1 MIQGISAGDS
11 FPGSNQVTGSNDLG
25 KDAFMSLLVE
35 QMKNQDP
42 MAPTSND
49 EFIAQLAQFSSL
61 EEMQVVNENLVALAL
76 LQQDN
81 ALMAQL
87 TDSSALIGKS
97 VTYLDP
103 QSGEPTTGS
112 VDSVRL
118 QDGLALLRIDGND
131 VPLQNVTEVLGEDGA
146 PDTDADADGDDGDQ
160 EDNQEG

>member
-1 MIQGISAGDS
+1 MIQGIL
-11 FPGSNQVTGSNDLG
+11 SNDPVSGAKSNLPQQELG
-25 KDAFMSLLVE
+25 KDAFMQLLVA

-42 MAPTSND
+42 MSPVDNQ
-49 EFIAQLAQFSSL
+49 EYIAQLAQFSSL

>member
-11 FPGSNQVTGSNDLG
+11 FPGSGQLPGSNELG

-35 QMKNQDP
+35 QMKHQDP

-49 EFIAQLAQFSSL
+49 QFIAQLAQFSSL

-87 TDSSALIGKS
+87 TDSSALIGK
-97 VTYLDP
+97 
-103 QSGEPTTGS
+103 
-112 VDSVRL
+112 
-118 QDGLALLRIDGND
+118 
-131 VPLQNVTEVLGEDGA
+131 NVTG
-146 PDTDADADGDDGDQ
+146 
-160 EDNQEG
+160 